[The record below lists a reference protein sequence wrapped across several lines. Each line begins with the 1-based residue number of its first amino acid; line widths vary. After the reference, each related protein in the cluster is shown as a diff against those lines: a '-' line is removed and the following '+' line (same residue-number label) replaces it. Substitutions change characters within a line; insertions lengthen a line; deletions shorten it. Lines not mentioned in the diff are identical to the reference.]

1 MAEFYEGQPV
11 KIYQSHLTSTQDG
24 RIVRVGR
31 DLVHV
36 EMGAYRTIKAYR
48 ASDQR
53 LAEQGAAYISHFR
66 TLEQHEAEQR
76 RIRAVERL
84 RTFGCRFDLGSRSLP
99 VEKLERIAQVLED
112 PC

>member
-1 MAEFYEGQPV
+1 MTEFYKRQPV

-24 RIVRVGR
+24 RIVHVDQ
-31 DLVHV
+31 DLVHI
-36 EMGAYRTIKAYR
+36 EMGAYREIKKYR
-48 ASDQR
+48 RSDQR
-53 LAEQGAAYISHFR
+53 LSDPGHAHISHFR

-76 RIRAVERL
+76 RMRAVERL